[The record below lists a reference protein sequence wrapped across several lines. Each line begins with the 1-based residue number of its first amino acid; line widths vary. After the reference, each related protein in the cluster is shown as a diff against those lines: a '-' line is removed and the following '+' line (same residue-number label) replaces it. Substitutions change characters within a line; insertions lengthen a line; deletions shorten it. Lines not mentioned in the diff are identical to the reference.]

1 MNAFGSD
8 YSELVELAK
17 HRTVE
22 ESETD
27 DFTVTNYIGIEEC
40 LGQNLTWGAIAGA
53 FNQEWLCKYGFS
65 SEQKRE
71 QALDVLENEIAGY
84 DYPIC
89 IVDNHCSVVVDPYI
103 HGGYVHL
110 VDESLLDA
118 NDAIYDTNKRPSIET
133 INLYDRSMKL

>member
-27 DFTVTNYIGIEEC
+27 DFTVTNYIGIGDC
-40 LGQNLTWGAIAGA
+40 LAQNLTWDAIAEA
-53 FNQEWLCKYGFS
+53 FNQEWLCKYGLG
-65 SEQKRE
+65 SEQARE

-89 IVDNHCSVVVDPYI
+89 IADTSCSVVVDPYI

-110 VDESLLDA
+110 VDEVLLDA
-118 NDAIYDTNKRPSIET
+118 NEAIYDANKRPLIET